1 MHICPTSVLTAF
13 INYVYTVKQD
23 PWPMKS
29 KFTFEEVSEMLDM
42 TTKQIESEIDSGN
55 LSFTYDEGEKKITL
69 YDLEKYMGSEQTMKI
84 VREYSKKS

>member
-1 MHICPTSVLTAF
+1 
-13 INYVYTVKQD
+13 
-23 PWPMKS
+23 MKS

-84 VREYSKKS
+84 VREYSSE